1 MSVPS
6 AYLVGQDKEL
16 LLLGRYVRLQ
26 LTLSLSLIEL
36 LTEESSLEFHHQRVY
51 LSTRTH
57 SVTKQYCLLHEIAV
71 RKSNVGRRARRKTAL

>member
-26 LTLSLSLIEL
+26 LTLSLSLMSQVEL
-36 LTEESSLEFHHQRVY
+36 LHRREFVGVSSSEGVSPNQDSFGHETV
-51 LSTRTH
+51 LSST
-57 SVTKQYCLLHEIAV
+57 
-71 RKSNVGRRARRKTAL
+71 